1 MLGNILA
8 HLYSLPEA
16 AAVESTAIE
25 PPSTT
30 YHSSPHSPYPLT
42 ANNPQLPSPSL
53 QPIYPGAHTSTPS
66 PPPPAALSPALAPGF
81 GRSPRRAPD
90 HTPVSLLQSPFRT
103 RGAVATSSS
112 PLHRQYAQFHSPH
125 RQSPARLWNPTN
137 STPRLPPAPAAATRR
152 RRQSSPPPPAIPLS
166 LPSPH
171 LDFDPSYPTA
181 TAAGDQPLLTV
192 PENQQQPRHSVISAR
207 ASLQLERSTGSG
219 QRSPLPRT
227 LRHSLE
233 GKRASIPP
241 SPIERVEETDA
252 GPSRIRA
259 IEEIPESSASGR
271 RTRGQSISST
281 KSRVPVGLSFDHGK
295 KSLDKGKGKEDMAPT
310 ETKQEERDGAGFSPD
325 LERGPDVMDARQS
338 IGSRIS
344 GIGSAISSDDSD
356 ILGDPDQQPDAGDE
370 WGPQHA
376 CYPHL
381 NPHVPL
387 DSPEYINT
395 RIIRVR
401 RDWLLEGDLAPTF
414 SNLYPEIL
422 EPAGLSEQ
430 EFRRVI
436 QKLNS
441 ELVPIF
447 SPYNWRNILDGIL
460 GLATGWLWE
469 DFGFTGVKARLQRL
483 ENWIEQWNKEME
495 KTVGSEDGTIPPKI
509 VPLKRTGYMTLDIQI
524 PDPEIAPAPP
534 TPGAS
539 RGTDGAVQVEP
550 VEPPQQ
556 PPAVTVL

>member
-1 MLGNILA
+1 M
-8 HLYSLPEA
+8 
-16 AAVESTAIE
+16 
-25 PPSTT
+25 
-30 YHSSPHSPYPLT
+30 
-42 ANNPQLPSPSL
+42 
-53 QPIYPGAHTSTPS
+53 
-66 PPPPAALSPALAPGF
+66 
-81 GRSPRRAPD
+81 
-90 HTPVSLLQSPFRT
+90 SLLQTPFRT

-112 PLHRQYAQFHSPH
+112 PLNRQYAQFHSPH

-137 STPRLPPAPAAATRR
+137 STPRLPPTPTATTRP

-181 TAAGDQPLLTV
+181 IGAGDQPLLTV
-192 PENQQQPRHSVISAR
+192 PENQQQTRHSVISAR
-207 ASLQLERSTGSG
+207 ASLQLDRSV

-233 GKRASIPP
+233 GKRASITP

-259 IEEIPESSASGR
+259 IEEIPESSTSGR

-281 KSRVPVGLSFDHGK
+281 KSRVPVGLSFDHGQK
-295 KSLDKGKGKEDMAPT
+295 RLDKGKGKESMAAT
-310 ETKQEERDGAGFSPD
+310 EHEQNGGDGAGFSPD
-325 LERGPDVMDARQS
+325 LERGPDVMGDRQS

-381 NPHVPL
+381 NPHVPI

-447 SPYNWRNILDGIL
+447 SPYNWRNILDGVL

-469 DFGFTGVKARLQRL
+469 DFGFTGVKARLQNL

-509 VPLKRTGYMTLDIQI
+509 VPLKRTGYMTVRLS
-524 PDPEIAPAPP
+524 PY
-534 TPGAS
+534 
-539 RGTDGAVQVEP
+539 
-550 VEPPQQ
+550 PQSCFL
-556 PPAVTVL
+556 PAV

>member
-1 MLGNILA
+1 MLGNIPA
-8 HLYSLPEA
+8 HLYSSLEA
-16 AAVESTAIE
+16 TAVDSTAIE
-25 PPSTT
+25 TPSTIPL
-30 YHSSPHSPYPLT
+30 HPYPLT
-42 ANNPQLPSPSL
+42 ANTQLPSPSL
-53 QPIYPGAHTSTPS
+53 QPNYPGAHTSTPS
-66 PPPPAALSPALAPGF
+66 PPPSAALSPAFAPGF
-81 GRSPRRAPD
+81 GRSPRRAHDNP
-90 HTPVSLLQSPFRT
+90 PVSLLQSPFRT
-103 RGAVATSSS
+103 RGAVATSTS
-112 PLHRQYAQFHSPH
+112 PLNRQYAHFHSPH
-125 RQSPARLWNPTN
+125 RQLPARLWNPTN
-137 STPRLPPAPAAATRR
+137 STPRLPPTPTPTATTRR
-152 RRQSSPPPPAIPLS
+152 RRQSSPPPPAIPLT

-181 TAAGDQPLLTV
+181 AGAGDQPLLSA
-192 PENQQQPRHSVISAR
+192 PKNQQQTRHSVISAR
-207 ASLQLERSTGSG
+207 ASLQLDRSA
-219 QRSPLPRT
+219 QHSPLPRT

-233 GKRASIPP
+233 GKRASLTP
-241 SPIERVEETDA
+241 SPFEQVEETDA
-252 GPSRIRA
+252 GPSRIHA
-259 IEEIPESSASGR
+259 IQEIPESNTSGR
-271 RTRGQSISST
+271 KSRGQSVSST

-295 KSLDKGKGKEDMAPT
+295 NRLDKGKGKEGMAHM
-310 ETKQEERDGAGFSPD
+310 ENEQDAGERAGFSPD

-338 IGSRIS
+338 MSSRIS

-447 SPYNWRNILDGIL
+447 SPYNWRNILDGVL

-469 DFGFTGVKARLQRL
+469 DFGFTGVKGRLQNL

-539 RGTDGAVQVEP
+539 RGTDGAVHAEP
-550 VEPPQQ
+550 TEPPQH